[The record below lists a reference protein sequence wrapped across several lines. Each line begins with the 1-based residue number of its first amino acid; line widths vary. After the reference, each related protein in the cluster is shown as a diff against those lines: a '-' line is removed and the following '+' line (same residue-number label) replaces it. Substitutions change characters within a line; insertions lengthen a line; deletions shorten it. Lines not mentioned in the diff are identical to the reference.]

1 MIIVKFIGFYPMLYP
16 QNSISKIKTDTYD
29 DFLAK
34 VPDSFK
40 PLTAKIA
47 NIIFNHIEK
56 IRKEIEKFVNS
67 IPSDLL
73 YTLDEINNYYK
84 FTKML
89 SENILPQI
97 NPKLPKNA
105 KTEIEQII
113 LKRAFGKE
121 AADKWTMEEVERLWN
136 LIPDY
141 LKDQKTTKESQ
152 DN

>member
-1 MIIVKFIGFYPMLYP
+1 MMTF
-16 QNSISKIKTDTYD
+16 S
-29 DFLAK
+29 K

-56 IRKEIEKFVNS
+56 IRKEIEKFANS

-97 NPKLPKNA
+97 NPKLPKTQRHRLN
-105 KTEIEQII
+105 KSYSNVP
-113 LKRAFGKE
+113 LGK
-121 AADKWTMEEVERLWN
+121 KCL
-136 LIPDY
+136 LISGQW
-141 LKDQKTTKESQ
+141 KK
-152 DN
+152 